1 MVWTPVASSD
11 SLLAFAACP
20 AAVSTCPLRAVK
32 SSLLSKAAVAA
43 VSVAYFA
50 AASALEAY

>member
-1 MVWTPVASSD
+1 MAWTPVASSD